1 MSFAKIAKINHVVS
15 KPKLPD
21 LPVVPFLKGL
31 QFNWQF
37 TTRDG
42 HINLMNI
49 LFLNRLPFTRTRV
62 HRKPVRPN
70 EHDPLCEWYQYTICG
85 ILNVF
90 LMKEQEEDIEYLG
103 KNTIHTKTIYVF

>member
-1 MSFAKIAKINHVVS
+1 
-15 KPKLPD
+15 
-21 LPVVPFLKGL
+21 
-31 QFNWQF
+31 
-37 TTRDG
+37 
-42 HINLMNI
+42 MNI